1 MIEKKYYTIKNGFGF
16 SDKHL
21 YLIEYNDFNKRIIRN
36 YDKIR
41 TCMVNDLSKKHHVE
55 YTDFRHM
62 DFLVNNELYLKMMLF
77 LDINQIG
84 YLSNFIDVNSCYQ
97 DKMYFICFPKDEKY
111 LTDLIKN
118 CHTIII
124 DKSMI
129 EEYLEK
135 DFIEI
140 NGMKMDCPTE

>member
-1 MIEKKYYTIKNGFGF
+1 
-16 SDKHL
+16 
-21 YLIEYNDFNKRIIRN
+21 
-36 YDKIR
+36 
-41 TCMVNDLSKKHHVE
+41 MVNDLSKRHNVE

-62 DFLVNNELYLKMMLF
+62 DFLVDDELYLKMMLF

-84 YLSNFIDVNSCYQ
+84 YLSNFIDVNSHYQ
-97 DKMYFICFPKDEKY
+97 DKMYFICFPEDEKY

-124 DKSMI
+124 DRSTI

-135 DFIEI
+135 DYIEL
-140 NGMKMDCPTE
+140 NGMKMYCPTE

>member
-1 MIEKKYYTIKNGFGF
+1 MMWKKYCTIKSGFGF

-41 TCMVNDLSKKHHVE
+41 TCMIHDLSKRHDIE

-62 DFLVNNELYLKMMLF
+62 DFLVDNELYLKIMLF

-84 YLSNFIDVNSCYQ
+84 YLSNFLNINSNYR
-97 DKMYFICFPKDEKY
+97 DKMYFVCFPEDEKY
-111 LTDLIKN
+111 LKDLMKDCN
-118 CHTIII
+118 TIVI
-124 DKSMI
+124 DKSTI
-129 EEYLEK
+129 EKYLEN
-135 DFIEI
+135 DSIEI
-140 NGMKMDCPTE
+140 NGMKMDFPT